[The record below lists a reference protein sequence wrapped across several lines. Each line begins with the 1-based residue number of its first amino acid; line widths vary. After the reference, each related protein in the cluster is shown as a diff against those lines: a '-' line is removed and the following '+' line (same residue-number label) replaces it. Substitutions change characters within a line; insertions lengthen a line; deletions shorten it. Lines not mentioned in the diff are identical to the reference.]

1 MIIDLDLLKIIFA
14 FVLAAIISFF
24 VTPLVKIFATRLGAI
39 DVPKD
44 ERRVHKTPIPRL
56 GGMAIFLGFI
66 CAMLAFCE
74 ITSEI
79 RGILL
84 GSIVIIF
91 VGIID
96 DIVQLKAR
104 YKLFGQVFAA
114 IIPVIY
120 GVRIDILTNLNFFSN
135 DPYSLGF
142 LAIPFTIIWIVGIT
156 NAVNLIDGLDGL
168 AAGVSSIAS
177 ITLLFIALFI
187 AEPQVAIVMA
197 ALTGGC
203 IGFIPYN
210 FNPAKIFMGDTG
222 AMFLGYILATISI
235 QGLFKFYAV
244 ISFAVPFLILG
255 LPIFDT
261 AFAIIRRTLKGKSP
275 MTPDRG
281 HLHHRLIDMG
291 LSQKQTVTILYI
303 ISAFLGLSAVIWTR
317 EGVLRAV
324 VLIISVLVVSYIAFK
339 IFEREQNNKAKLKEN
354 NDTKN
359 DSKK

>member
-1 MIIDLDLLKIIFA
+1 MIIDLDIIKIIAA
-14 FVLAAIISFF
+14 FVLAGIISFF
-24 VTPLVKIFATRLGAI
+24 VTPLVKIFATRVGAI

-56 GGMAIFLGFI
+56 GGMAIFIGFI

-74 ITSEI
+74 ITSEV

-104 YKLFGQVFAA
+104 YKLMGQIFAA
-114 IIPVIY
+114 VIPIIY
-120 GVRIDILTNLNFFSN
+120 GVRIDILTNFNFFSEN
-135 DPYSLGF
+135 QYLSLGYF
-142 LAIPFTIIWIVGIT
+142 AIPITLIWIVGIT

-168 AAGVSSIAS
+168 AVGVSSIAS

-197 ALTGGC
+197 AVTVGC
-203 IGFIPYN
+203 VGFIPYN

-261 AFAIIRRTLKGKSP
+261 AFAIVRRTLKGQSP

-291 LSQKQTVTILYI
+291 FSQKQTVAILYT
-303 ISAFLGLSAVIWTR
+303 ISAVLGLSAVIWTK
-317 EGVLRAV
+317 EGIFRAV
-324 VLIISVLVVSYIAFK
+324 VLIISVLIVSFIAFK
-339 IFEREQNNKAKLKEN
+339 VFEYEQNVATYK
-354 NDTKN
+354 TGRYI
-359 DSKK
+359 